1 MGRSMWH
8 SAKVELHHLIK
19 LALPTMLTQLLRFI
33 NPSVSIMVCGHMSRE
48 ELDASSL
55 ANTLINVLGLCI
67 DTGFSSAFDTLFSQ
81 LCSGSPNFFVPIG
94 NTAHN
99 TDLVLQRTVVK
110 TVVCSA
116 YSCREVG
123 VSLNNISFPAICVI
137 LVIYSILACIHL
149 NVEPILLLLRQDP
162 LISSLT
168 SEYLRYFLPGL
179 ACDFLFLALTR
190 YLQAQNIVLPMVYAS
205 LIGTIFNLWAQHT
218 FVLKMNLGIR
228 ASALWL
234 SVSFGIMLLCEIA
247 YILISGTYKE
257 TWSGF
262 NLRAATRNW
271 GVIFQMGIPGLFM
284 VSLEEWCF
292 EIMTFISGAISE
304 VTLGAQAIAFQVQ
317 SLLYMIPLG
326 LFTAVNVRVGQKLG
340 AYDPDGA
347 RFTFRTAQRFVCI
360 VALATG
366 IPVVLLR
373 NKLPL
378 IFTEDQAICDL
389 ASKLLAMLLLFQIC
403 EGFAGVSEAVLLA
416 CGRQSLGAVI
426 IFVGYYCIGMPLAF
440 LFAFAANRG
449 IIGAW
454 TGLLTGFAITT
465 IAYSVF
471 AHKTNWIAE
480 ARKARRNTC
489 DQQDTH
495 ELAIHEE
502 LVSSSV
508 SMDSS
513 SFEPLIEHQ
522 LPNGDCG
529 GPVDVES
536 DELRTNPFEFATFI
550 DPEKASPAISLKKI
564 SVACVV
570 VSVWIAALCI
580 FWNRPEPLWYTTCLK
595 NSVNRTIGE
604 YTFCDRMLSE
614 SRFRVF
620 SNPLAG
626 PSGVPEATVEQN
638 RTSTV

>member
-1 MGRSMWH
+1 MVGQMGYLLLIWSGMGRSMWH

-81 LCSGSPNFFVPIG
+81 AYGSQNRRMLGIF
-94 NTAHN
+94 
-99 TDLVLQRTVVK
+99 LQR
-110 TVVCSA
+110 
-116 YSCREVG
+116 
-123 VSLNNISFPAICVI
+123 AICVI

-205 LIGTIFNLWAQHT
+205 MIGTIFNLWAQYT

-247 YILISGTYKE
+247 YILISGIYKE

-271 GVIFQMGIPGLFM
+271 GVIFRMGIPGLFM

-366 IPVVLLR
+366 VPVVLLR

-389 ASKLLAMLLLFQIC
+389 ASELLAMLLLFQTC

-480 ARKARRNTC
+480 ARKARRNIC

-495 ELAIHEE
+495 ELAIHQE
-502 LVSSSV
+502 LVTSSV

-529 GPVDVES
+529 GLADVEL
-536 DELRTNPFEFATFI
+536 DRLHTNPFELATFI

-564 SVACVV
+564 SVACAV

-580 FWNRPEPLWYTTCLK
+580 FWNRPEPLWYTTCFK
-595 NSVNRTIGE
+595 NPVNRSTGE

-620 SNPLAG
+620 SNSLAG
-626 PSGVPEATVEQN
+626 TSALPEATVQQN
-638 RTSTV
+638 RTSTL

>member
-1 MGRSMWH
+1 MDSTQSGMGRSMWH
-8 SAKVELHHLIK
+8 SAKVELRHLIK

-81 LCSGSPNFFVPIG
+81 AYGSQNRRMLGIF
-94 NTAHN
+94 
-99 TDLVLQRTVVK
+99 LQR
-110 TVVCSA
+110 
-116 YSCREVG
+116 
-123 VSLNNISFPAICVI
+123 AICVI

-205 LIGTIFNLWAQHT
+205 MIGTIFNLWAQYT

-262 NLRAATRNW
+262 NLRAATKNW
-271 GVIFQMGIPGLFM
+271 GVIFRMGIPGLFM

-366 IPVVLLR
+366 VPVVLLR

-389 ASKLLAMLLLFQIC
+389 SSKLLAMLLLFQTC

-480 ARKARRNTC
+480 ARKARRNIC

-495 ELAIHEE
+495 ELVIHQE
-502 LVSSSV
+502 LMSSSM

-522 LPNGDCG
+522 MPNWDCG
-529 GPVDVES
+529 GLMDVEL
-536 DELRTNPFEFATFI
+536 DRLHTNPFELATFI
-550 DPEKASPAISLKKI
+550 DREKASPAISLKKI

-570 VSVWIAALCI
+570 ISVWIAAVCI

-595 NSVNRTIGE
+595 NNVSQTTSE
-604 YTFCDRMLSE
+604 YTFCGRMLSE

-626 PSGVPEATVEQN
+626 TAVVPEATVQQN